1 MDVLEKGELEG
12 FIVDLFE
19 ENIQDSVEKD
29 CENLERIFDELVIK
43 VNCVLVEL
51 DEVNVE
57 IVGIKEEIKEVV
69 EEIGILDIKEE
80 LDVLIEDE

>member
-1 MDVLEKGELEG
+1 M
-12 FIVDLFE
+12 
-19 ENIQDSVEKD
+19 
-29 CENLERIFDELVIK
+29 
-43 VNCVLVEL
+43 VEL